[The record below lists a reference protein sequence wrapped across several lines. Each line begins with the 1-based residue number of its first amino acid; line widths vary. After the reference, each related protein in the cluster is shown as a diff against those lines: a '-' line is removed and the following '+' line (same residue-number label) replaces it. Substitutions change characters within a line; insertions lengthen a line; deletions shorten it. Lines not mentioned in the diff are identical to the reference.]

1 MLPHTKKIRLLV
13 LGHSYLT
20 PFAQGKYVAIK
31 KLDPELELR
40 LVTPPTSRHPFKTYH
55 QSRHPELKTQ
65 ETTVLPTVMGR
76 THMTYLFNPVRL
88 ANAIR
93 LFGPTH
99 IHIEEDPHSFIGVE
113 AALVA
118 RVAAPDSTVSYFIW
132 DNLARTPRFPIN
144 LAKRYFT
151 RFSLARAKMV
161 VCGNAEAARLLI
173 QVKKYL
179 GRTVVLPQLGIDP
192 TLYVPKIEAAQT
204 NHDIP
209 RIGYIGRLVP
219 EKGLEIFLE
228 ALLRL
233 KHLRWEL
240 RVVGDGPMREE
251 IQKRW
256 RCEFGERLLFDRAVE
271 HEEVPGELARLDI
284 FVLPS
289 YRTDFWVEQFG
300 LTLAQAM
307 MAGVACIGTRS
318 GAIPEVI
325 GEGGLVV
332 PERDSQALA
341 NALEKLICQPEM
353 RKQLGDTARAIALEN
368 YSHSSLARK
377 YLDVFQGISQ

>member
-1 MLPHTKKIRLLV
+1 MKE
-13 LGHSYLT
+13 
-20 PFAQGKYVAIK
+20 VA
-31 KLDPELELR
+31 PELELR

-55 QSRHPELKTQ
+55 HSRHPELKAE
-65 ETTVLPTVMGR
+65 ETIVLPIVMGC
-76 THMTYLFNPVRL
+76 THMTYVFNPIRL

-93 LFGPTH
+93 RFGPTH
-99 IHIEEDPHSFIGVE
+99 IHVEEDPHSFIGVE

-118 RVAAPDSTVSYFIW
+118 RVAAPDAVLSYFIW

-151 RFSLARAKMV
+151 WLSLAKAKMV
-161 VCGNAEAARLLI
+161 VCGNTEAARLLI

-179 GRTVVLPQLGIDP
+179 GRTAVLPQLGIDP
-192 TLYVPKIEAAQT
+192 ELYIPRIDAVQAGQGV
-204 NHDIP
+204 P

-219 EKGLEIFLE
+219 EKGLSILFE

-240 RVVGDGPMREE
+240 RVVGDGLMREE

-256 RCEFGERLLFDRAVE
+256 PHEFGERLLFDRAVE
-271 HEEVPGELARLDI
+271 HEEVPTELARLDI

-307 MAGVACIGTRS
+307 MAGVACIGSRS

-341 NALEKLICQPEM
+341 DALEKLIRQPEM
-353 RKQLGDTARAIALEN
+353 RKQLGDKAKAIALES
-368 YSHSSLARK
+368 YSHRSLARK
-377 YLDVFQGISQ
+377 YLDVFQGISE